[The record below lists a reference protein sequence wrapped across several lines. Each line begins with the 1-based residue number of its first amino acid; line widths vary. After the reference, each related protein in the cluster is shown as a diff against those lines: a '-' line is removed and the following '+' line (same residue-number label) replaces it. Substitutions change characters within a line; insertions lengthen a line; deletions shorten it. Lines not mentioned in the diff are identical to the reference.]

1 MVPPKSI
8 LMSDTPKVRTIV
20 VVPYDPNWPPQ
31 FEAAAAALRPVFG
44 DNLIELHHI
53 GSTSV
58 PGLAA
63 KPTLDLLGV
72 VNSLALVTETR
83 SAFESLGFQ
92 ARGAYGIEGRE
103 FFVKGAPN
111 PTHHLHVYEVG
122 HVEILKHLAFR
133 DYLRAHPEAAVEY
146 AALKSRLA
154 ALYKLD
160 PVSYQDGKSDWIRRV
175 VQQAL
180 EWAGYEVL

>member
-1 MVPPKSI
+1 MVTQRNI
-8 LMSDTPKVRTIV
+8 LMSESAKLRTII
-20 VVPYDPNWPPQ
+20 VVPYDPNWPLQ
-31 FEAAAAALRPVFG
+31 FEAAAAGLRPVFG
-44 DNLIELHHI
+44 DNLIALHHI

-72 VNSLALVTETR
+72 VKSLALVSEMR
-83 SAFESLGFQ
+83 SSFESLGYQ

-111 PTHHLHVYEVG
+111 PTHHLHIFEEG

-133 DYLRAHPEAAVEY
+133 DYLRAHSEVAAEY
-146 AALKSRLA
+146 AALKLKLATLYRL
-154 ALYKLD
+154 D
-160 PVSYQDGKSDWIRRV
+160 SVSYQDGKSDWIRRV

-180 EWAGYEVL
+180 EWAGYGAM

>member
-1 MVPPKSI
+1 
-8 LMSDTPKVRTIV
+8 MSDPAKIRTIIV
-20 VVPYDPNWPPQ
+20 APYDPDWPLQ
-31 FEAAAAALRPVFG
+31 FEAAATALRPAFG
-44 DNLIELHHI
+44 DNLIALHHV

-72 VNSLALVTETR
+72 VKSLALVTETR

-111 PTHHLHVYEVG
+111 PTHHLHVYEEG
-122 HVEILKHLAFR
+122 HVEILKHLVFR
-133 DYLRAHPEAAVEY
+133 DYLRAHSEAAAEY
-146 AALKSRLA
+146 AALKSKLA

-175 VQQAL
+175 VLQAL
-180 EWAGYEVL
+180 EWAGYGVL

>member
-1 MVPPKSI
+1 MVPQRSI
-8 LMSDTPKVRTIV
+8 LMSDPAKVRTIV
-20 VVPYDPNWPPQ
+20 VVPYDPNWPLQ

-44 DNLIELHHI
+44 DNLIALHHI

-72 VNSLALVTETR
+72 VKSLALVTEKR
-83 SAFESLGFQ
+83 SVFESLGYQ

-111 PTHHLHVYEVG
+111 PTHHLHVYEEG
-122 HVEILKHLAFR
+122 NVEILRHLAFR
-133 DYLRAHPEAAVEY
+133 DYLRAHPDVAAEY
-146 AALKSRLA
+146 AALKSKLA
-154 ALYKLD
+154 ALYTLD
-160 PVSYQDGKSDWIRRV
+160 PVSYQDGKNDWIRRV
-175 VQQAL
+175 ERQAL
-180 EWAGYEVL
+180 DWTALGE